1 MKIAV
6 FSTCKYDQD
15 FLEKYNTGHEL
26 FFFKQA
32 LNFQNVA
39 LTKSFDA
46 VCLFVNDKADSKV
59 MNALKS
65 NGVKIILLRCA
76 GFNNVDI
83 DAAKEADI
91 KILRV
96 PSYSPEAIA
105 EHALAMILTLNR
117 KTHKAYNRV
126 REGNFSLEGLMG
138 FNLSGRKAAIIG
150 TGSIGKAL
158 YRILKGFGC
167 RIMAF
172 DPYPNEDL
180 QKEGL
185 MYGSLEETLNDA
197 EIVSLHCPL
206 SDDSYHMINKQTLK
220 LFKKGSML
228 INTSRGALV
237 NTKDTIKAL
246 KSGRLGYLGLDVY
259 EQESELFFQNLSE
272 EVILDDL
279 ITRLIAF
286 PNVLVTAHQGFF
298 TRDAMQQIAET
309 TFSNVNNFI
318 NGKSLPNEVI

>member
-105 EHALAMILTLNR
+105 EHALGMILTLNR

-185 MYGSLEETLNDA
+185 MYGSLEETLHDA

-237 NTKDTIKAL
+237 NTKDVIKAL

-309 TFSNVNNFI
+309 TFSNVDAFI
-318 NGKSLPNEVI
+318 NGTSMPNEV